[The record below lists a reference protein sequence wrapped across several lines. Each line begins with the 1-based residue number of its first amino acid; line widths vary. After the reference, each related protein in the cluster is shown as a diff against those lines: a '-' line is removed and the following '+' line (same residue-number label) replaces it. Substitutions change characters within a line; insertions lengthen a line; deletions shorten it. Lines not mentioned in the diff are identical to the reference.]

1 MFYLILVL
9 NRRLNEVQVRDG
21 NIILNWKSV
30 DNALYTLVTH
40 KFSKGE
46 EKTIKVPDTEYETVI
61 KYYFSGG
68 NIFRFTVYKPSE
80 IALDELY
87 STSNGM
93 FFLQLIDL

>member
-1 MFYLILVL
+1 MKYKYVMEILFLTGNQLIM
-9 NRRLNEVQVRDG
+9 
-21 NIILNWKSV
+21 
-30 DNALYTLVTH
+30 LYNTLVTH